1 MKIAIVGAG
10 WAGCAA
16 AVEATRLGHQVTLF
30 EAARTPGGRARRV
43 MATLGGAPMAL
54 DNGQHILIGAY
65 SETLR
70 LMKDLGVNESAAF
83 LRLPLTMQFP
93 DGSGLKLPN
102 WPAPLDALAGIAT
115 AGGWPWADK
124 LSLLKVALGWQLG
137 GFKCR
142 PEQSVSDLC
151 RGLAPGA
158 MASLIEPLCVSALN
172 TPAGRASG
180 QVFLRVLRD
189 SLFAA
194 SGGSNLL
201 LPRQDLSALLPD
213 AALAWLGAQGGTV
226 RLGVRIQ
233 AMAAATIANTAP
245 TAATPAVGAGTDT
258 GASATSTPS
267 TSATSAPPGWIL
279 STADSRETFERV
291 ILACPPNEA
300 ARLAESAGAADD
312 WLAQAHGLQHEA
324 LCTVY
329 AQAPGARLQQPML
342 ALPASAREPAQFVFD
357 RGQLGG
363 PAGLLAFV
371 ISASNGDSALLT
383 QQVLAQAARQL
394 GLSGLQPVQTIVEK
408 RATFACTPGLLR
420 PPAQIAPG
428 LLACGDYVAGPYPA
442 TLEGA
447 VRSGL
452 EAARLVVT
460 SRTIIR
466 SLIEQVRMGMVPIFH
481 GLHRCFA
488 FQG

>member
-30 EAARTPGGRARRV
+30 EAARTAGGRARRV
-43 MATLGGAPMAL
+43 MATLNGAPLAL

-70 LMKDLGVNESAAF
+70 LMRDLGADESAAF

-102 WPAPLDALAGIAT
+102 WPAPLDALAGILT

-124 LSLLKVALGWQLG
+124 WSLLKVALGWQLS
-137 GFKCR
+137 GFQCA
-142 PEQSVSDLC
+142 PEKSVLDLC
-151 RGLAPGA
+151 RGLAAGA

-172 TPAGRASG
+172 TPAERASG

-201 LPRQDLSALLPD
+201 LPRQNLSALLPD
-213 AALAWLGAQGGTV
+213 AALAWLAQQGGV
-226 RLGVRIQ
+226 LRLGVRVQSI
-233 AMAAATIANTAP
+233 MAANSAAHSGWLINTAN
-245 TAATPAVGAGTDT
+245 
-258 GASATSTPS
+258 
-267 TSATSAPPGWIL
+267 
-279 STADSRETFERV
+279 SRETFERV

-300 ARLAESAGAADD
+300 ARLVESAAVAADD
-312 WLAQAHGLQHEA
+312 WLVQARRLQHEA

-329 AQAPGARLQQPML
+329 AQAPGVRLKQAML
-342 ALPASAREPAQFVFD
+342 ALRAGPNEPAQFVFD
-357 RGQLGG
+357 KGQLNG

-371 ISASNGDSALLT
+371 ISASTGSSATLT
-383 QQVLAQAARQL
+383 EQVLAQAARQL
-394 GLSGLQPVQTIVEK
+394 GLNDLQPVQTIVEK
-408 RATFACTPGLLR
+408 RATFACTPDLKR
-420 PPAQIAPG
+420 PAARIAPG
-428 LLACGDYVAGPYPA
+428 LLACGDYIAGPYPA

-452 EAARLVVT
+452 AAAQ
-460 SRTIIR
+460 S
-466 SLIEQVRMGMVPIFH
+466 SENS
-481 GLHRCFA
+481 A
-488 FQG
+488 